1 MKTDLPYKE
10 IDIPEL
16 DKVIAELQHYTQT
29 LHPGLSRA
37 VNTTQ
42 SVAKAILVDKYVKE
56 LQENAGF
63 WRNSYPD
70 VYQDLLD
77 ECPTLQKSLQ
87 EYGKV
92 VNVAFF
98 CLWQKDSPIHSDD
111 IVMDLQ
117 TQRYRMDPAMEEY
130 YDKFPPFPI
139 RTRINIP
146 LFNCEQSSTKWWQPH
161 VDKPPKRNDFRS
173 YQEDECDLINET
185 VLDKTMLIRV
195 DIPHQVVNHSWRFP
209 RMAATISTDK
219 DLTPFME
226 NYERWED
233 PLGYGY

>member
-1 MKTDLPYKE
+1 MKTDFPFKE
-10 IDIPEL
+10 IDIPNL
-16 DKVIAELQHYTQT
+16 DKVITELQNYTQT
-29 LHPGLSRA
+29 IHPGLSRA

-42 SVAKAILVDKYVKE
+42 SVAKAILEDKYVKE

-111 IVMDLQ
+111 IVMDLK
-117 TQRYRMDPAMEEY
+117 TQRFRMDPKHEFLYE
-130 YDKFPPFPI
+130 DFPPWPI
-139 RTRINIP
+139 KTRINIP
-146 LFNCEQSSTKWWQPH
+146 IFNCEKSRTIWWKPH
-161 VDKPPKRNDFRS
+161 KEKEPQQKMFRT
-173 YQEDECDLINET
+173 YLPEECDKIAEVT
-185 VLDKTMLIRV
+185 LDKATLLRV
-195 DIPHQVVNHSWRFP
+195 DIPHQVINDGWRMP
-209 RMAATISTDK
+209 RMAATITTDQ
-219 DLTPFME
+219 DLTD
-226 NYERWED
+226 Y
-233 PLGYGY
+233 L